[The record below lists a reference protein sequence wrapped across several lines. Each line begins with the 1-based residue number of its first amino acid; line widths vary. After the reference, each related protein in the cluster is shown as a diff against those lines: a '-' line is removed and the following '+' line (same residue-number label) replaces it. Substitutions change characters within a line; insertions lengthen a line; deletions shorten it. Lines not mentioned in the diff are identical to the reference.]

1 MWFTF
6 RTATSG
12 FASADA
18 TKFCVRAGFASSC
31 DGVRPGTGPGF
42 GPGNGTPDPSHPYGP
57 DAEPALPGGLA
68 LPPARTA
75 PGASPV
81 PPAGRDAPPAA
92 RLPATAPRPVRS
104 LNTKLTTIKPRA
116 SCHERGKTRGRSGSL
131 RDGQPDRDPPLRHR
145 WAGNSG
151 RGLWR
156 GLTGSRA
163 RSTGSIPRP
172 NNGQGSTASAIAS
185 LARSL
190 RGTIPWTDGAATE
203 GGQVPGAIQSAP
215 GVDRPS

>member
-1 MWFTF
+1 M
-6 RTATSG
+6 RPSSASGQVLHPAATESVL
-12 FASADA
+12 AQ
-18 TKFCVRAGFASSC
+18 
-31 DGVRPGTGPGF
+31 
-42 GPGNGTPDPSHPYGP
+42 DPVSDREMELLILHT
-57 DAEPALPGGLA
+57 
-68 LPPARTA
+68 RTA
-75 PGASPV
+75 PTRNLPCQVAWRTRPRAPPV

-131 RDGQPDRDPPLRHR
+131 RDGQPDRDAPLRHR
-145 WAGNSG
+145 WARNSG
-151 RGLWR
+151 RRLWR

-172 NNGQGSTASAIAS
+172 NNGQGSTASAIAD

-190 RGTIPWTDGAATE
+190 RGTISWTDGAATE

>member
-1 MWFTF
+1 MSVTMREMLEAGVHFGHQTRFWNPKMAPFIYGHRNKIHIINLEKTLP
-6 RTATSG
+6 
-12 FASADA
+12 
-18 TKFCVRAGFASSC
+18 KFEEAMKF
-31 DGVRPGTGPGF
+31 
-42 GPGNGTPDPSHPYGP
+42 
-57 DAEPALPGGLA
+57 
-68 LPPARTA
+68 
-75 PGASPV
+75 
-81 PPAGRDAPPAA
+81 
-92 RLPATAPRPVRS
+92 VRS
-104 LNTKLTTIKPRA
+104 LSAKLSTIKPRA